1 MTTRISRMVGF
12 SVPPTMAEEL
22 DRVAEEEHRTKSELF
37 REMFRVYL
45 TYRRLKRQQED
56 EERLDRLIRHPLEA
70 TSVFPMIET
79 GSEEVLLES
88 ARFAGPRTKITGSQ
102 PAKDAA
108 ALAAAHNDA
117 PIKLMT

>member
-1 MTTRISRMVGF
+1 MVGF

-56 EERLDRLIRHPLEA
+56 EERLDRLIRHPPEA
-70 TSVFPMIET
+70 TPVFPIIET

-88 ARFAGPRTKITGSQ
+88 ARLAGPRTTTTGSQ
-102 PAKDAA
+102 PGKDAVPLPA
-108 ALAAAHNDA
+108 SKKLW
-117 PIKLMT
+117 PKKLMT